1 MKLLRN
7 GEIVEQPIELILP
20 MYVHH
25 KYKLM
30 WNIIEM
36 KFEQLD
42 NLKSFS
48 NEFKTVTT
56 LDYIVKSLSEDE
68 RKPFELLTYIESF
81 NAREMD
87 IFNLQPNENSIS
99 LKFISKGKGFDV
111 AYLNEKLAPMYPGK
125 KSMPKKV
132 YKSLLESLEN
142 GLVEVQR
149 QVTEGEL
156 FLEDML
162 I

>member
-7 GEIVEQPIELILP
+7 GETVEQPIEVILP

-30 WNIIEM
+30 WNNIEM
-36 KFEQLD
+36 TFEQLD
-42 NLKSFS
+42 NLKSFI
-48 NEFKTVTT
+48 NEFKTVAAI
-56 LDYIVKSLSEDE
+56 DYIVRSLSEYE
-68 RKPFELLTYIESF
+68 RNTFELLTHIEPFS
-81 NAREMD
+81 AREID
-87 IFNLQPNENSIS
+87 ILNLQPNENSQA
-99 LKFISKGKGFDV
+99 LKFISKGKGFDA
-111 AYLNEKLAPMYPGK
+111 AYLKEKLAPMYPGK
-125 KSMPKKV
+125 RAISKKT
-132 YKSLLESLEN
+132 YNSLLESLEN

-149 QVTEGEL
+149 QVTAGEL

>member
-7 GEIVEQPIELILP
+7 GETVEQPIELILP

-30 WNIIEM
+30 WNSIEM
-36 KFEQLD
+36 
-42 NLKSFS
+42 
-48 NEFKTVTT
+48 T
-56 LDYIVKSLSEDE
+56 
-68 RKPFELLTYIESF
+68 FELLTYIEPF
-81 NAREMD
+81 NARDID
-87 IFNLQPNENSIS
+87 IFNLQPNENSVA
-99 LKFISKGKGFDV
+99 LKFISKGKGYDA

-125 KSMPKKV
+125 KSIPKKT

-142 GLVEVQR
+142 GLIEIQR
-149 QVTEGEL
+149 QVTAREL
-156 FLEDML
+156 FLEDMF

>member
-7 GEIVEQPIELILP
+7 GETVEQPIELIFP

-30 WNIIEM
+30 WNSIEM
-36 KFEQLD
+36 KYEQLD

-48 NEFKTVTT
+48 NEFVTVTA
-56 LDYIVKSLSEDE
+56 LGYIVIKLSEDE
-68 RKPFELLTYIESF
+68 RKTFELLTYIKPF
-81 NAREMD
+81 NAREID
-87 IFNLQPNENSIS
+87 VFNPKPNENSAA
-99 LKFISKGKGFDV
+99 LKFISKGKGFDA

-125 KSMPKKV
+125 KSIPKKT